1 MSKMWYTGIERLEM
15 RCEPKRPKRKC
26 NPKFFTAAEAAKRAG
41 LHRNTILWNI
51 RQGYLRASYDGYKY
65 RIDPRSLSSF
75 RKKYYESAKEE

>member
-1 MSKMWYTGIERLEM
+1 MGEEILFKQQ
-15 RCEPKRPKRKC
+15 RPKRRYSSR
-26 NPKFFTAAEAAKRAG
+26 FLTAAEAAKRAG